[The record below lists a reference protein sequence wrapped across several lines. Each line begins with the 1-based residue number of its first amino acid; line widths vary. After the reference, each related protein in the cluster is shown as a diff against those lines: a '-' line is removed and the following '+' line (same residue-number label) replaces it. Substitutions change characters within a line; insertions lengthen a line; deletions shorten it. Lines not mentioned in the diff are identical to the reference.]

1 MSVPKESGLYFLA
14 ETIYCDI
21 SVLWSTYKYS
31 TIFVNFAPVFNS
43 TDINMKKIISL
54 LILMIMPL
62 LAGAQAQIN
71 TKKVKIAAFTEKVT
85 KVVLNGNAFYDSAFR
100 EEIAARWRISP
111 YEFCTL
117 QDFENLKEDDSYYF
131 LLITQ
136 GQFRKETA
144 PGLQFLSLVKGGE
157 GADKGIDKMLEVVSL
172 PFASAE
178 YPSGR
183 ELVFLPAFLDIIQ
196 DHTLESMERDIN
208 AYGGLRNYTANISKS
223 KEMDIVFAEDDIA
236 EEIPDSYMER
246 KFDDAITVTDEDSA
260 DKYMIENTENT
271 LVSYVA
277 APTEPLSGS
286 FCYKMLIDA
295 GTHKLYYFRKHKISA
310 KYGSGFLQEDLE
322 KITANRSNN

>member
-1 MSVPKESGLYFLA
+1 
-14 ETIYCDI
+14 
-21 SVLWSTYKYS
+21 
-31 TIFVNFAPVFNS
+31 
-43 TDINMKKIISL
+43 MKKIITL
-54 LILMIMPL
+54 FILMIMPL

-71 TKKVKIAAFTEKVT
+71 TKKVKIADFTEKIT

-100 EEIAARWRISP
+100 EEIASRWRISP

-117 QDFENLKEDDSYYF
+117 QDFESLKGDDRYYF

-144 PGLQFLSLVKGGE
+144 PGLQFLSLVKGGA
-157 GADKGIDKMLEVVSL
+157 GAEKGIDKMLEVVSL

-196 DHTLESMERDIN
+196 DHTLESMEKDIN
-208 AYGGLRNYTANISKS
+208 AYSGLANYTTNISKS
-223 KEMDIVFAEDDIA
+223 RDMNIVFSEDDIA
-236 EEIPDSYMER
+236 EEVSDNYMER

-260 DKYMIENTENT
+260 DEHMTGNSENT

-277 APTEPLSGS
+277 APAEPVSGS

>member
-1 MSVPKESGLYFLA
+1 MR
-14 ETIYCDI
+14 
-21 SVLWSTYKYS
+21 
-31 TIFVNFAPVFNS
+31 
-43 TDINMKKIISL
+43 KIITL
-54 LILMIMPL
+54 FILMVMPL
-62 LAGAQAQIN
+62 VAGAQAQIN
-71 TKKVKIAAFTEKVT
+71 TKKVKIADFTEKIT
-85 KVVLNGNAFYDSAFR
+85 KVVLNGNAFYDSAVR

-117 QDFENLKEDDSYYF
+117 QDFESLKGDDSYYF

-144 PGLQFLSLVKGGE
+144 PGLQFLSLVKGGA
-157 GADKGIDKMLEVVSL
+157 GAEKGIDKMLEVVSL

-196 DHTLESMERDIN
+196 DHTLESMEKDLN
-208 AYGGLRNYTANISKS
+208 AYSGLANYTSNLSKS
-223 KEMDIVFAEDDIA
+223 KDMNIVFSEDDIA
-236 EEIPDSYMER
+236 EEIPDNYMER

-260 DKYMIENTENT
+260 DEYMTGNVENT

-277 APTEPLSGS
+277 APAEPVSGS

-310 KYGSGFLQEDLE
+310 KYGSGFLYEDLD

>member
-1 MSVPKESGLYFLA
+1 
-14 ETIYCDI
+14 
-21 SVLWSTYKYS
+21 
-31 TIFVNFAPVFNS
+31 
-43 TDINMKKIISL
+43 
-54 LILMIMPL
+54 
-62 LAGAQAQIN
+62 
-71 TKKVKIAAFTEKVT
+71 
-85 KVVLNGNAFYDSAFR
+85 
-100 EEIAARWRISP
+100 
-111 YEFCTL
+111 
-117 QDFENLKEDDSYYF
+117 
-131 LLITQ
+131 
-136 GQFRKETA
+136 
-144 PGLQFLSLVKGGE
+144 
-157 GADKGIDKMLEVVSL
+157 
-172 PFASAE
+172 
-178 YPSGR
+178 
-183 ELVFLPAFLDIIQ
+183 
-196 DHTLESMERDIN
+196 MERDIN

-236 EEIPDSYMER
+236 EEIPDNYMER

>member
-1 MSVPKESGLYFLA
+1 
-14 ETIYCDI
+14 
-21 SVLWSTYKYS
+21 
-31 TIFVNFAPVFNS
+31 
-43 TDINMKKIISL
+43 MKKIITL
-54 LILMIMPL
+54 FILMVMPL
-62 LAGAQAQIN
+62 VAGAQAQIN
-71 TKKVKIAAFTEKVT
+71 TKKVKIADFTEKIT

-117 QDFENLKEDDSYYF
+117 QDFENLKGDESYYF

-144 PGLQFLSLVKGGE
+144 PGLQFLSLVKGGA
-157 GADKGIDKMLEVVSL
+157 GAEKGIDKMLEVVSL

-196 DHTLESMERDIN
+196 DHTLDSMEKDIN
-208 AYGGLRNYTANISKS
+208 AYSGLSNYTMNISKA
-223 KEMDIVFAEDDIA
+223 KDMNIVFSEDDIA
-236 EEIPDSYMER
+236 EEVPGNYMER

-260 DKYMIENTENT
+260 DEHMTGNIENT

-277 APTEPLSGS
+277 APTEPVSGS

-310 KYGSGFLQEDLE
+310 KYGSGFLHEDID
-322 KITANRSNN
+322 KITANRSKN